1 MPPVFLPFEVEM
13 AVMKKLLLR
22 WLPALLAIFGVVAA
36 AGLWVMRSGLPQR
49 DGELRLAGLHAP
61 VEVRWDRYGVPHL
74 KGGSGRDLALALG
87 FLHANDRMTQL
98 ELGRRAAAG
107 RLAEVFGPGAVQMD
121 AEARMLRLREAAEA
135 TLNRVGPESRAWFD
149 AYAAGVNAWLERR
162 GDDLPPTLKL
172 FGIRPEPWT
181 PVDSLGFVFLMA
193 RDLSFWQGRPEEMRF
208 EWLRRFGP
216 ERTQD
221 LLGEK
226 DAHLPPAIVAMAEAE
241 RARDTGRPGNGSV
254 PAPDLAHG
262 SNNWAVGLSRSAEGL
277 PLLAN
282 DLHLPM
288 QLPGL
293 WYQAHFRAPD
303 YEVMGI
309 TLPGVP
315 GVIVGQNRD
324 LAWALTNVMMD
335 DSDLFFEEL
344 DPAGE
349 RVRRG
354 DGWAPVTTERVEI
367 PVRWARPVPLTLQ
380 TSDRGPLLPA
390 EPTRGL
396 PPRSLTWTAYLQDD
410 PLAAFLH
417 LGRARRVADIPA
429 GIGGFVAPAQNLV
442 AADRAGSLLHV
453 LLGRMPRRLQG
464 DGRLPAPGHDA
475 AYGWDGLRDASEN
488 PRRAPADDALVTA
501 NDDIRPT
508 AAAGPLTADFDG
520 PARAKRIREL
530 LGQKPRW
537 LAADFAAMQGDAV
550 SRFAR
555 ELVALGEGTY
565 VGSAALAYDALVRWD
580 GRMGVDGA
588 SALFTLFEKRLAEA
602 IFGDELDVAQVSGP
616 VRREWLV
623 RILRGGMNA
632 AWFDDVATPEVETRE
647 TILAKALAESWDE
660 GVERWGEDVSRW
672 EYGELH
678 RLTLRHPLGMLPVVG
693 RLFNRGPF
701 PVGGSA
707 TTIAAFPLPG
717 PGKAARVNEGPTVRW
732 VAVAG
737 DGDRSLAVLPGG
749 QSGHPLDP
757 HYDDQLDLYLRGA
770 THPVTW
776 SEEAI
781 AAATVSTLKLHP

>member
-1 MPPVFLPFEVEM
+1 M
-13 AVMKKLLLR
+13 ATKKKRARWWLLGF
-22 WLPALLAIFGVVAA
+22 ALLFLLAA
-36 AGLWVMRSGLPQR
+36 LYGAWVMRSGLPQR
-49 DGELRLAGLHAP
+49 DGELRLAGLQAP

-107 RLAEVFGPGAVQMD
+107 RLAEVFGPGAVPMD

-135 TLNRVGPESRAWFD
+135 TLTRAGPESREWFD
-149 AYAAGVNAWLERR
+149 AYAAGVNAWLKRR

-221 LLGEK
+221 LLG
-226 DAHLPPAIVAMAEAE
+226 DPNLHLPPAMVAMAQAE
-241 RARDTGRPGNGSV
+241 HAAVGRAATASV
-254 PAPDLAHG
+254 PAPDLALG

-277 PLLAN
+277 PLVAN
-282 DLHLPM
+282 DMHLPM

-303 YEVMGI
+303 YEVMGV

-315 GVIVGQNRD
+315 GVVVGQNPD

-335 DSDLFFEEL
+335 DHDLFFEEL

-354 DGWAPVTTERVEI
+354 DEWAPIATERVEI

-380 TSDRGPLLPA
+380 ATDRGPLLPA

-396 PPRSLTWTAYLQDD
+396 PPRSLAWTAYLQDD

-442 AADRAGSLLHV
+442 AADRDGGLLH
-453 LLGRMPRRLQG
+453 LILGRMPRRLYG
-464 DGRLPAPGHDA
+464 DGRLPAPGGDA

-488 PRRAPADDALVTA
+488 PRRAPEDDSLVTA
-501 NDDIRPT
+501 NDDTRPQPG
-508 AAAGPLTADFDG
+508 AGPLTADFDG

-550 SRFAR
+550 SLFAR
-555 ELVALGEGTY
+555 ELLALSDGTY
-565 VGSAALAYDALVRWD
+565 VGSAARAREALASWD
-580 GRMGVDGA
+580 GRMGVDGT
-588 SALFTLFEKRLAEA
+588 SALFALYEKRLTEA
-602 IFGDELDVAQVSGP
+602 IFGDELDVAQVTGP
-616 VRREWLV
+616 VRRAWLM
-623 RILRGGMNA
+623 RILHGEMDG
-632 AWFDDVATPEVETRE
+632 AWFDDVATPDVESRDA
-647 TILAKALAESWDE
+647 IIAKALGEAWDE
-660 GVERWGEDVSRW
+660 GAERWGEDVSRW
-672 EYGELH
+672 EYGEFH

-701 PVGGSA
+701 PIGGSA

-717 PGKAARVNEGPTVRW
+717 PGKAASVNEGPTVRW

-757 HYDDQLDLYLRGA
+757 HYDDQLGLYLRGA
-770 THPVTW
+770 TRPVTW

-781 AAATVSTLKLHP
+781 AAATVSTMKLQP